1 MGVWGA
7 IIMGF
12 FGAVFAAATLALALQ
27 WTGAAIGL
35 PFVGFA
41 VIVLAAIV
49 VIRQPGS
56 GFALS
61 RQGKRAILWS
71 STAEGIG
78 IFLAVNIVNN
88 LGHPDW
94 LLPAVALVVG
104 LHFFPIAYA
113 VPFRFFYLLG
123 MALLAAAASGF
134 VIGTAVGAEVA
145 GFAAATALWLAAVL
159 AIARDSR
166 AKTISA

>member
-12 FGAVFAAATLALALQ
+12 FGAVFAAATLALPLQ

-41 VIVLAAIV
+41 VILVAAIV
-49 VIRQPGS
+49 VIRQPGT
-56 GFALS
+56 GFTLS
-61 RQGKRAILWS
+61 RQGRRAILWS

-88 LGHPDW
+88 LGHPEW
-94 LLPAVALVVG
+94 LLLAMALVVG
-104 LHFFPIAYA
+104 LHFLPIAYA
-113 VPFRFFYLLG
+113 MPFRFFYLLAA
-123 MALLAAAASGF
+123 ALFAAAASGF
-134 VIGTAVGAEVA
+134 VIGAAVGATIA
-145 GFAAATALWLAAVL
+145 GFAAATALWLAALL
-159 AIARDSR
+159 ALVRDSR
-166 AKTISA
+166 AKALSA